1 MKKWRIDDSRDLYN
15 VKGWG
20 VNYFDINEKG
30 HATVH
35 PLKEGGPDID
45 LYELVQ
51 ELSLRDVSTP
61 MLLRFPDILD
71 SRIEKIN
78 ECFNKSRT
86 EYGFNGSYY
95 SIFPI
100 KVNQQRAVLEE
111 IVSHGKK
118 YNIGLEAGS
127 KPELHAV
134 LANMDN
140 PDSLI
145 ICNGYKDED
154 FIELALLAQKMG
166 KKIFIVVEKMNEL
179 HLVVEL
185 SRRIGVRPNIGIRI
199 KLASSGS
206 GKWEESGGYH
216 SKFGLNSSEL
226 LEALDYI
233 KEEKM
238 EDCMKLIHFHLGSQI
253 THIRN
258 IKNGLREI

>member
-1 MKKWRIDDSRDLYN
+1 M
-15 VKGWG
+15 
-20 VNYFDINEKG
+20 NYFDINEKG

-185 SRRIGVRPNIGIRI
+185 SRRIGVRPGGGTFPPYRRAPEHRHPHQAC
-199 KLASSGS
+199 KL
-206 GKWEESGGYH
+206 
-216 SKFGLNSSEL
+216 
-226 LEALDYI
+226 
-233 KEEKM
+233 
-238 EDCMKLIHFHLGSQI
+238 
-253 THIRN
+253 R
-258 IKNGLREI
+258 